1 MSVLVRPATRR
12 SALFDQF
19 TDFVRLEIGVNL
31 STAKRTMIEGRF
43 HRHLLE
49 LGLKDF
55 DAYLAWLFE
64 EGALDQERD
73 AIFDAITTNKTD
85 FFREPEHFQIL
96 RAECLPRFRA
106 SGRTRCKI
114 WSAAASIGAEAWTIA
129 IVLAEEA
136 RAMPFDWAILGTDIN
151 ASVLETARRAIYAD
165 EMLRPVP
172 PALRARYFLR
182 GQAEYAQS
190 ARVVPDLR
198 RRVQF
203 QRLNLMDP
211 AYPVDHDVDVIFLRN
226 VLIYFEPEDQAA
238 VIDRLVTHLDPGGCL
253 FVGHSESMVVRHPA
267 LQQIAPAV
275 YRRR

>member
-1 MSVLVRPATRR
+1 MSALVRPATRR

-43 HRHLLE
+43 HRRLLE

-55 DAYLAWLFE
+55 DAYLVWLFE
-64 EGALDQERD
+64 EGALDRERD

-96 RAECLPRFRA
+96 RSECLPRFHA

-129 IVLAEEA
+129 VVLAEEA

-151 ASVLETARRAIYAD
+151 ASVLETARRAIYPD

-172 PALRARYFLR
+172 TVLRARYFLR
-182 GQAEYAQS
+182 GQAEFAQS

-198 RRVQF
+198 RRVRF
-203 QRLNLMDP
+203 QRLNLMDA

-238 VIDRLVTHLDPGGCL
+238 VINRLVSHLVPGGCL